1 MNIFLFLYLIIAFAF
16 ILAFFSLKNKVKQRI
31 IVLSCIAFCF
41 VVVSTICVYFLY
53 DGVEKSIYIMTENHE
68 RIEIKLDNVK
78 DYNFYR
84 FSTDLSTEEL
94 LEEVKETYDN
104 AYYDKTENKVVFEHN
119 DVEYEIENEGMK
131 KILWIRLY
139 KYLFAQKE

>member
-1 MNIFLFLYLIIAFAF
+1 
-16 ILAFFSLKNKVKQRI
+16 
-31 IVLSCIAFCF
+31 
-41 VVVSTICVYFLY
+41 
-53 DGVEKSIYIMTENHE
+53 MTENHE

-78 DYNFYR
+78 DYYGYNFYR

-119 DVEYEIENEGMK
+119 GVEYEIENEGMK